1 MLIVLKPDATP
12 AQAERVCEE
21 IRRLG
26 FQPHPMPGA
35 GRTAIGITGNKGPV
49 NALPF
54 ESLAGVDQCIPVT
67 KGYKLVLRE
76 MKPEGTR
83 FKIKGTEVGGG
94 KNFTIIAGP
103 CSVES
108 TKQMETVAKFLKDL
122 GVNILRGGAFKPRT
136 SPYSFQGLESEG
148 LAILK
153 DIGDRFKIATITE
166 VMDTGAVED
175 VSAAA
180 DVLQIG
186 ARNMQNFSLLKRVGK
201 AKKPVFLK
209 RGMSAT
215 LEEFLL
221 AAEYVLHGGNNHA
234 ILCERGVRTFADH
247 ARNTLD
253 LSIVPSV
260 QKLSHLPIFVDP
272 SHAIGKREYIEP
284 MAKAALAC
292 GADGLMVEVTPDP
305 DHALSDGAQTLNFKG
320 FEKLIQ
326 ALKPMAELLG
336 RKIN

>member
-12 AQAERVCEE
+12 AQAEKICAE
-21 IRRLG
+21 IRKQG

-49 NALPF
+49 NPLPYEALP
-54 ESLAGVDQCIPVT
+54 GVEQCIPVT
-67 KGYKLVLRE
+67 KAYKLVLRE

-83 FKIKGTEVGGG
+83 FKVKGTEIGGG
-94 KNFTIIAGP
+94 RNFTIIAGP

-108 TKQMETVAKFLKDL
+108 TKQMETVAKFLKDQ
-122 GVNILRGGAFKPRT
+122 GVHILRGGAFKPRT
-136 SPYSFQGLESEG
+136 SPYSFQGLETEG

-153 DIGDRFKIATITE
+153 EVGEKHKIATITE
-166 VMDTGAVED
+166 VMDTAAVEA
-175 VSAAA
+175 VENAA
-180 DVLQIG
+180 DLLQIG

-201 AKKPVFLK
+201 ARKPVFLK

-215 LEEFLL
+215 LEELLL
-221 AAEYVLHGGNNHA
+221 AAEYILHGGNHDV

-260 QKLSHLPIFVDP
+260 QKLSHLPIFADP
-272 SHAIGKREYIEP
+272 SHAIGKREFVEP
-284 MAKAALAC
+284 MARAALAA
-292 GADGLMVEVTPDP
+292 GADGLMVEVTTDP
-305 DHALSDGAQTLNFKG
+305 DHALSDGAQTLGFKA
-320 FEKLIQ
+320 FEKLLANLRPLAE
-326 ALKPMAELLG
+326 ALE

>member
-1 MLIVLKPDATP
+1 MLIVLKPDATH
-12 AQAERVCEE
+12 AQVEKVCAEVKKQ
-21 IRRLG
+21 G

-49 NALPF
+49 NPLPYEALP
-54 ESLAGVDQCIPVT
+54 GVEQCIPVT
-67 KGYKLVLRE
+67 KAYKLVLRE

-108 TKQMETVAKFLKDL
+108 AKQMTAVAKFLKDQ
-122 GVNILRGGAFKPRT
+122 GVHILRGGAFKPRT
-136 SPYSFQGLESEG
+136 SPYSFQGLEDEG

-153 DIGDRFKIATITE
+153 EVGEKEKIATITE
-166 VMDTGAVED
+166 VMDTAAVEA
-175 VSAAA
+175 VEASA

-201 AKKPVFLK
+201 AKAPVFLK

-221 AAEYVLHGGNNHA
+221 AAEYVLHGGNHGV

-247 ARNTLD
+247 TRNTLD
-253 LSIVPSV
+253 LSVVPSV

-272 SHAIGKREYIEP
+272 SHAIGKREFVEP

-292 GADGLMVEVTPDP
+292 GADGLMVEVSDDP
-305 DHALSDGAQTLNFKG
+305 DHALSDGAQTLSFKG
-320 FEKLIQ
+320 FERLLQ
-326 ALKPMAELLG
+326 ELKPLATALG